1 MPRFIP
7 ACTGNASALSPS
19 WPASSVHPRMC
30 GECAVSAITAA
41 CRFGSSPHVRG
52 TPCEDDGSVPA
63 RRFIPACAGNASRP
77 AAGSRPCA
85 VHPRMRGE
93 RPGSPF
99 DRRGEDGSSPHA
111 RGTRRVSHRCRADS
125 RFIPACAGNAG
136 PCAGRLR
143 GIAVHPR
150 MRGERIS
157 LAIDEEVKVGSSPH
171 ARGTLHIVSV
181 DLGGNRFI
189 PACAGNAAH
198 HAHNPSLDSV
208 HPRMRGERGL

>member
-93 RPGSPF
+93 RQREN
-99 DRRGEDGSSPHA
+99 DHA
-111 RGTRRVSHRCRADS
+111 
-125 RFIPACAGNAG
+125 
-136 PCAGRLR
+136 
-143 GIAVHPR
+143 PR
-150 MRGERIS
+150 
-157 LAIDEEVKVGSSPH
+157 DDGSSPH

-208 HPRMRGERGL
+208 HPRMRGERTPNGKVSCCETGSSPHARGTRAVIWYAIRQFRFIPACAGNAGGTRR

>member
-93 RPGSPF
+93 RQRENDHAPRDDGSSPHARGTRGQIQGGASRGSVHPRMRGERPGSPF

-125 RFIPACAGNAG
+125 RFIPACAGNAY
-136 PCAGRLR
+136 PLPSTKRLKL
-143 GIAVHPR
+143 VHPR
-150 MRGERIS
+150 MRGER
-157 LAIDEEVKVGSSPH
+157 LL
-171 ARGTLHIVSV
+171 T
-181 DLGGNRFI
+181 
-189 PACAGNAAH
+189 
-198 HAHNPSLDSV
+198 
-208 HPRMRGERGL
+208 